1 MIPTV
6 RDSELKPAPDYVLA
20 KLIAR
25 LLLNTIMPNQG
36 VFSEAIAA
44 EYVDAVRG
52 YPERAVDKACEDY
65 RHGRRGDGKFA
76 PMPGELAIAVRAIH
90 KEMVAERATADA
102 EARERAQLRYRKTT
116 RTPEEI
122 ERVTRLAE
130 AVKAAIDASRMEP
143 KA

>member
-1 MIPTV
+1 MIPIAH
-6 RDSELKPAPDYVLA
+6 DSDLKPAPDYVVA

-44 EYVDAVRG
+44 EYVEAVRG
-52 YPERAVDKACEDY
+52 YPEFAIDKACEDY

-76 PMPGELAIAVRAIH
+76 PMPGELAIAVREIH
-90 KEMVAERATADA
+90 KARVAEHATAVA
-102 EARERAQLRYRKTT
+102 EARERAQLRHRKTT

-130 AVKAAIDASRMEP
+130 AVKAAIAASRPEQ
-143 KA
+143 KR